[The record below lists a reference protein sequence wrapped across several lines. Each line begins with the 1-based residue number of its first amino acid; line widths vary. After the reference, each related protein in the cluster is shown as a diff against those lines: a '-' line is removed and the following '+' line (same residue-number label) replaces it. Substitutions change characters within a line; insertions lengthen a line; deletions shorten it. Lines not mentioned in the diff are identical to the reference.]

1 MRLKLLL
8 FTLLI
13 LACFSTAKAAHVY
26 VGVEYGST
34 GDDSKGY
41 ELPGHSQYSTSR
53 QIYTASE
60 IGRAGFIKS
69 ISFAL
74 RDLYYQND
82 KGEYVQHGTLQRNIN
97 LYLKHTSATEF
108 YCSDEEYNFRA
119 GDMVYSGWCVYHE
132 YQWTTIEF
140 DTPFFY
146 NGVDNL
152 MIGFDDNTG
161 GNWVYVY
168 SLTFPTTKSQAHS
181 LYGSTS
187 INYVPFDIDI
197 NAPITGDYNS
207 RTYNFKLQLD
217 IEMYDTDQLSSPL
230 SYVGVGKEQV
240 YADKVPLSSLYKY
253 SITQQIYTANEISS
267 AGETKLIHSISLFN
281 TGREKTRKIAVWFF
295 PTKKSF
301 FSGFDDWD
309 DWMETPSEGPLFEG
323 EVTFYEEDWTL
334 IPFSRP
340 VLSNGRSNFILC
352 VNDETGSYQ
361 YGEQTSFL
369 SFEATQD
376 QTMYMYSDHSEPYD
390 PSAIKTYSGYYT
402 NVKNRVAFNG
412 EVNIPTTPRP
422 TEIHVDA
429 LPTVATVT
437 WSSEGSYWELQYKAD
452 SETEWHKLNATEKS
466 CEITGLMPK
475 TKYRVRIRNIN
486 NGASY
491 WLSTEFTTLDN
502 MPTDITKAPLAKSCT
517 IRWTGYSDSYDVLYR
532 EASDEPSFFEDFE
545 GGFAA
550 KGWSVNTIGQA
561 RNDGQGWFTEDVTSR
576 STEEATYTNYSGS
589 KCAVA
594 ESWASGVGGMEADN
608 WLISPLVD
616 LGGTLKFWQWTSN
629 SYADSYE
636 VMVTAREVINF
647 TTVRP
652 LSPGARGWS
661 QVVADLSEFQGKQ
674 GFIAIHHKCT
684 DKMWLFID
692 DFAIYPAEPWQKVT
706 TTEQEV
712 TLTNLKPTTKYE
724 YKIVGH
730 QTGYEDV
737 STDIFAFTTGVWE
750 PVIMN
755 IDIVPDVTSAE
766 VDWAGNSESYEVEY
780 REAAATS
787 EPFFDDF
794 ENGLAD
800 KGWKVY
806 TQGETTGGE
815 GWFTG
820 SILDM
825 GVAELNHSGKNSAIA
840 ESWSKETNGLA
851 ADNWLVTP
859 QVNLGGTLRF
869 WQWIRGDYPD
879 SFEVLLS
886 TTGDAIEDFT
896 TTLRPLDPGLN
907 RWNEVVIDL
916 SAYEGQQG
924 YIAIHH
930 KCTDMFW
937 MAIDDFGI
945 YPVEGWTKVATTECQ
960 VTLTDLQPETTY
972 ELRITGFSDGEAE
985 IVSDI
990 VSFTTE
996 AVPGPIDLV
1005 LDCKGSNSETIQAND
1020 GASVNATI
1028 ANLTLKKDGKWHAL
1042 FLPFD
1047 VDVENSP
1054 LAGADVRTLESVT
1067 VTNAVCTLNCPTP
1080 QTTME
1085 ANKPYILRW
1094 DEGEDIVEPQFQNV
1108 KIECL
1113 ANPQDSWTQVYDGKV
1128 QFGGDYSYV
1137 GVTPNFYYLAE
1148 DNPILTRA
1156 EDSTSLHA
1164 FEGFFYINNE
1174 MRAEASVFVLNT
1186 GYEDDLITGIAGV
1199 NANANDDA
1207 IYNLAGQR
1215 LSKTQKGVNIVGS
1228 KKILVK

>member
-1 MRLKLLL
+1 MRLKSLL

-13 LACFSTAKAAHVY
+13 LACFSTAKAITVEI
-26 VGVEYGST
+26 GTEYGYDPTQMHS
-34 GDDSKGY
+34 G
-41 ELPGHSQYSTSR
+41 LPAKTSEHYSVSQ
-53 QIYTASE
+53 QIYNASE
-60 IGRAGFIKS
+60 IGRAGYITS
-69 ISFAL
+69 ITFYCDHGYFPLMIDIYMKHTTQTSF
-74 RDLYYQND
+74 ND
-82 KGEYVQHGTLQRNIN
+82 KTDWLTVEENDKVCHIDTIALGLEQWFTMKFDRP
-97 LYLKHTSATEF
+97 F
-108 YCSDEEYNFRA
+108 Y
-119 GDMVYSGWCVYHE
+119 
-132 YQWTTIEF
+132 
-140 DTPFFY
+140 Y

-152 MIGFDDNTG
+152 ALIFHNGSKKAG
-161 GNWVYVY
+161 GMLSCPY
-168 SLTFPTTKSQAHS
+168 FPTTECQAI
-181 LYGSTS
+181 YFA
-187 INYVPFDIDI
+187 YYRDFDINNPTND
-197 NAPITGDYNS
+197 TGSSIKYLD
-207 RTYNFKLQLD
+207 TKMQLKL
-217 IEMYDTDQLSSPL
+217 EMYDADQVDDGQCF
-230 SYVGVGKEQV
+230 VGRGPDV
-240 YADKVPLSSLYKY
+240 YKDFLPTTSFYKY
-253 SITQQIYTANEISS
+253 SITQQIYTADEISDT
-267 AGETKLIHSISLFN
+267 GEARLINSISLYN
-281 TGREKTRKIAVWFF
+281 AGREKTRKISLWFF
-295 PTKKSF
+295 PTEKS
-301 FSGFDDWD
+301 SFDTFGDWID
-309 DWMETPSEGPLFEG
+309 LPGGKPLFEG
-323 EVTFYEEDWTL
+323 EVTFYEDNWTV

-340 VLSNGRSNFILC
+340 VLSNGTDNFVLC
-352 VNDETGSYQ
+352 VNDETGSFQ
-361 YGEQTSFL
+361 YGGQLSFL
-369 SFEATQD
+369 SYETTESQQMNMHGDTQPFNPAD
-376 QTMYMYSDHSEPYD
+376 
-390 PSAIKTYSGYYT
+390 IKSYSGYYGDK
-402 NVKNRVAFNG
+402 VKNKLLFNN
-412 EVNIPTTPRP
+412 ESDLSLIPRP

-561 RNDGQGWFTEDVTSR
+561 RNDGQGWFTEDVTLR

-616 LGGTLKFWQWTSN
+616 LGGTLKFWQWTSD

-737 STDIFAFTTGVWE
+737 STDIFAFTTGVWQ

-766 VDWAGNSESYEVEY
+766 VDWVGNSESYEVEY
-780 REAAATS
+780 REAGATS

-896 TTLRPLDPGLN
+896 TTLRPLGPGLN

-916 SAYEGQQG
+916 SAYEGLQG

-1028 ANLTLKKDGKWHAL
+1028 ANLTLKKDGKWQAVC
-1042 FLPFD
+1042 LPFD

-1067 VTNAVCTLNCPTP
+1067 VTNAVCTLDCPTP

-1094 DEGEDIVEPQFQNV
+1094 DEGEDIVNPVFEDVTIKFVRMDDSGQWL
-1108 KIECL
+1108 KIEG
-1113 ANPQDSWTQVYDGKV
+1113 AGYFGARYDYIGIMPDMLYL
-1128 QFGGDYSYV
+1128 GDES
-1137 GVTPNFYYLAE
+1137 
-1148 DNPILTRA
+1148 PILTKT
-1156 EDSTSLHA
+1156 DTSIELHA
-1164 FEGFFYINNE
+1164 FEGFFFIYTSIQSV
-1174 MRAEASVFVLNT
+1174 ASVFVLNT
-1186 GYEDDLITGIAGV
+1186 GYEDELITGIAGV
-1199 NANANDDA
+1199 NANADSDA

-1215 LSKTQKGVNIVGS
+1215 ISKTQKGVNIVGS

>member
-1 MRLKLLL
+1 MRLKSLL
-8 FTLLI
+8 FTLLM
-13 LACFSTAKAAHVY
+13 LACLSTAKAAHVY

-240 YADKVPLSSLYKY
+240 HDDKVPLSSLYKY

-295 PTKKSF
+295 PTEKSF
-301 FSGFDDWD
+301 FSGFD

-323 EVTFYEEDWTL
+323 EVTFYEDDWTL

-616 LGGTLKFWQWTSN
+616 LGGTLKFWQWTSD

-706 TTEQEV
+706 TTETEV

-724 YKIVGH
+724 YMIVGH

-737 STDIFAFTTGVWE
+737 STDIFAFTTGVWQ

-766 VDWAGNSESYEVEY
+766 VDWVGNSENYEVEY

-825 GVAELNHSGKNSAIA
+825 AVAELNHSGKNSAIA

-896 TTLRPLDPGLN
+896 TTLRPLGPGLN

-916 SAYEGQQG
+916 SAYEGLQG

-1005 LDCKGSNSETIQAND
+1005 LNCKGSNSETIQAND

-1028 ANLTLKKDGKWHAL
+1028 ANLTLKKDGKWQAVC
-1042 FLPFD
+1042 LPFD

-1067 VTNAVCTLNCPTP
+1067 VTNAVCTLDCPTP
-1080 QTTME
+1080 QTMME

-1186 GYEDDLITGIAGV
+1186 GYEDELITGIAGA

-1207 IYNLAGQR
+1207 IYNIAGQR

>member
-1 MRLKLLL
+1 MRLKSLL

-295 PTKKSF
+295 PTEKSF
-301 FSGFDDWD
+301 FSGFD

-616 LGGTLKFWQWTSN
+616 LGGTLKFWQWTSD

-706 TTEQEV
+706 TTETEV

-750 PVIMN
+750 PVLMN

-766 VDWAGNSESYEVEY
+766 VDWVGNSESYEVEY

-825 GVAELNHSGKNSAIA
+825 AVAELNHSGKNSAIA

-896 TTLRPLDPGLN
+896 TTLRPLGPGLN

-916 SAYEGQQG
+916 SAYEGLQG

-1005 LDCKGSNSETIQAND
+1005 LNCKGSNSETIQAND

-1028 ANLTLKKDGKWHAL
+1028 NNLTLKKDGKWQAVC
-1042 FLPFD
+1042 LPFD

-1067 VTNAVCTLNCPTP
+1067 VTNAVCTLDCPTP

-1094 DEGEDIVEPQFQNV
+1094 DEGEDIVNPVFEDVTIKFVRMDDSGQWL
-1108 KIECL
+1108 KIEG
-1113 ANPQDSWTQVYDGKV
+1113 AGYFGARYDYIGIMPDMLYL
-1128 QFGGDYSYV
+1128 GDES
-1137 GVTPNFYYLAE
+1137 
-1148 DNPILTRA
+1148 PILTKT
-1156 EDSTSLHA
+1156 DTSIELHA
-1164 FEGFFYINNE
+1164 FEGFFFIYTSIQSV
-1174 MRAEASVFVLNT
+1174 ASVFVLNT
-1186 GYEDDLITGIAGV
+1186 GYEDELITGIAGV
-1199 NANANDDA
+1199 NANADDDA

-1215 LSKTQKGVNIVGS
+1215 ISKTQKGVNIVGS